1 MLSRMVGDVVQVR
14 RAVRGLAASKRGR
27 NDYKGAIAGLKEV
40 LSISDQ
46 LGDHVGDADALGS
59 IADMYTEM
67 GDLENAGKYYDMYL
81 DALNKELSM

>member
-1 MLSRMVGDVVQVR
+1 MLSRMEGDVVQVR

-27 NDYKGAIAGLKEV
+27 NDFKGAIAGLKEV
-40 LSISDQ
+40 LQISEQ

-67 GDLENAGKYYDMYL
+67 GDLENAGRYYDMYL
-81 DALNKELSM
+81 DALNEELSM

>member
-1 MLSRMVGDVVQVR
+1 M
-14 RAVRGLAASKRGR
+14 
-27 NDYKGAIAGLKEV
+27 KEV

-67 GDLENAGKYYDMYL
+67 GDLENAGRYYDMYL